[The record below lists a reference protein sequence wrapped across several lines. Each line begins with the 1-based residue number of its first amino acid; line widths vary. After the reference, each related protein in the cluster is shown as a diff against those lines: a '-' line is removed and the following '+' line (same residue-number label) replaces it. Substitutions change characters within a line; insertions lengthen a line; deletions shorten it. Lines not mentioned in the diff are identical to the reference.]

1 MSYIGVIRYLQENGL
16 HHGVR
21 EVSGTSA
28 GAMFACLFAMGVL
41 AGELEDFFKQ
51 FLQQEE
57 NISFP
62 VMGALLSLMDTY
74 GMDSG
79 ERLVLPIRYFVSRR
93 YGLTEDR
100 LSFRDFGKRT
110 GVNMVICASGV
121 NRREPMY
128 FGMDTT
134 PDTSIYDAI
143 RASMS
148 IPIFMEPVRID
159 DGLYID
165 GGVCDNTP
173 VMCFHRARHHRMLV
187 ITIYQDVPDDTKPDS
202 FMNYLSIIAQMVM
215 DNTKNRLVLDQM
227 CSGHDVLSLDNPPI
241 AFMPMAAYDDGTMRL
256 MVTEDDID
264 RAVAYGYTQT
274 YMFLRDRH
282 RDGGDNP
289 QDAREDAH
297 AVLDVAPVLRGDG
310 LVVHRA
316 AGAVDVADVAHDGEE
331 EHGKQPED
339 DQVP

>member
-1 MSYIGVIRYLQENGL
+1 
-16 HHGVR
+16 
-21 EVSGTSA
+21 
-28 GAMFACLFAMGVL
+28 MFACLFAMGVL

-51 FLQQEE
+51 FFQQEE
-57 NISFP
+57 NISFS
-62 VMGALLSLMDTY
+62 VMEGLLSLMDTY

-79 ERLVLPIRYFVSRR
+79 ERLVRPIRHFVSKR
-93 YGLTEDR
+93 YGLMEDH

-110 GVNMVICASGV
+110 GVSMVICASGV
-121 NRREPMY
+121 EHHEPRY

-134 PDTSIYDAI
+134 PDVSIYDAI

-148 IPIFMEPVRID
+148 VPIFTEPMRID

-173 VMCFHRARHHRMLV
+173 VSCFQRARHHRMLV
-187 ITIYQDVPDDTKPDS
+187 ITIFQDVPSDTKPDS
-202 FMNYLSIIAQMVM
+202 FMNYLSIIAQMAM

-227 CSGHDVLSLDNPPI
+227 CSGHDVLSLDKPPI
-241 AFMPMAAYDDGTMRL
+241 SFLPMAAYDDGTMRL
-256 MVTEDDID
+256 VVTEEDID

-274 YMFLRDRH
+274 YMYLRDRH
-282 RDGGDNP
+282 RESGDDPENS
-289 QDAREDAH
+289 RENAH
-297 AVLDVAPVLRGDG
+297 AVLEVAPVLRGDG
-310 LVVHRA
+310 LVVHG
-316 AGAVDVADVAHDGEE
+316 AGRTLNVLDVAHDGEE